1 MNKAADM
8 AKVSVKGGFHVMWG
22 LVASTV
28 IQAVGTILI
37 ALLLGEDNYGL
48 YSIALT
54 APTLIVLFRD
64 WGINSAMIRYTAQ
77 SNAENKIANIR
88 SIFMSGLLFEIGL
101 GIALSLLGFL
111 LSDFLAIN
119 VLKRPV
125 IAPSSK

>member
-64 WGINSAMIRYTAQ
+64 WGINS
-77 SNAENKIANIR
+77 
-88 SIFMSGLLFEIGL
+88 
-101 GIALSLLGFL
+101 
-111 LSDFLAIN
+111 
-119 VLKRPV
+119 P
-125 IAPSSK
+125 